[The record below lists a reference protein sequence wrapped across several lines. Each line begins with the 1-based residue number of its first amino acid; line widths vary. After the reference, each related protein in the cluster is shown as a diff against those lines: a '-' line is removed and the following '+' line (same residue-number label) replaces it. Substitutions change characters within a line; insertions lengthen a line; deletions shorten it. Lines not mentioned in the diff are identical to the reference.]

1 LKDRLLLSEGRRV
14 EVIPL
19 PHCFIPSPHFFV
31 LLPQTFLK
39 LFDLDLVF

>member
-1 LKDRLLLSEGRRV
+1 MDRLLLSEGRRV

-19 PHCFIPSPHFFV
+19 PRCFIPSPHFFV